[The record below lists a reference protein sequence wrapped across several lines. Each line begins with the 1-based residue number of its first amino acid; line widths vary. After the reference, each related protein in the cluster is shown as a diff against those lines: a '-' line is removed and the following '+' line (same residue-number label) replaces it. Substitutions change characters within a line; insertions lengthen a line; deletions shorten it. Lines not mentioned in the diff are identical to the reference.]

1 MGVYWRSAHLVAAV
15 STMGVRQWRP
25 TSLVTMIVIHED
37 ILNKVLVVHFLLFF
51 ANLFWVFFFSFY
63 FGMKFNPN
71 FKSSLRIPTSGW
83 FSRQPRAVQAAPV
96 YQDDSGVP
104 QRRGIQGWFGGDR
117 G

>member
-15 STMGVRQWRP
+15 STMGVRQGLP

-83 FSRQPRAVQAAPV
+83 FTRQPRAVQAAPV
-96 YQDDSGVP
+96 YQDDTGVG
-104 QRRGIQGWFGGDR
+104 RGGAYRAGLGGT